1 MLWDPFVPDALFSK
15 NFYSL
20 HHHDRYA
27 GMCKFTIVASPE
39 GKSLAK
45 FQGQTLTELCN
56 KLGTP
61 MLCSMWAAGVR
72 MCPAAAELLPSRAKF
87 DRF

>member
-1 MLWDPFVPDALFSK
+1 M
-15 NFYSL
+15 NGL
-20 HHHDRYA
+20 H
-27 GMCKFTIVASPE
+27 TPSPLVA

-61 MLCSMWAAGVR
+61 MLGGTYATFGIFDS
-72 MCPAAAELLPSRAKF
+72 LP
-87 DRF
+87 